1 MKISINL
8 LPPEIIAEQV
18 KNTKFYKIQA
28 AGVIVVLVMIFL
40 TSLTVVLRIL
50 QSRNISTVSAKAAQS
65 QQRIS
70 DLKDTQA
77 ALLLLNDRL
86 KVIEQYWGVASKQS
100 SMYEI
105 INKLTPPTVAIN
117 AVTVNNA
124 GEVIL
129 LALVLD
135 SASLDNFVT
144 SLTAKESNEDKISQ
158 VSVDSLNRGRDGV
171 YRVSLKVKPK

>member
-18 KNTKFYKIQA
+18 KNAKFYKIQA
-28 AGVIVVLVMIFL
+28 VGIIVVLAMVFL
-40 TSLTVVLRIL
+40 TSLTVALRIL
-50 QSRNISTVSAKAAQS
+50 QSRNISAVSAKAAQS

-100 SMYEI
+100 SMYQI
-105 INKLTPPTVAIN
+105 INKLAPSVVAVN
-117 AVTVNNA
+117 AVTVNSA

-129 LALVLD
+129 LALAPD

-144 SLTAKESNEDKISQ
+144 SLTTKESNEDKISQ
-158 VSVDSLNRGRDGV
+158 VLIDSLNRGRDGV
-171 YRVSLKVKPK
+171 YRVSLKIKPK